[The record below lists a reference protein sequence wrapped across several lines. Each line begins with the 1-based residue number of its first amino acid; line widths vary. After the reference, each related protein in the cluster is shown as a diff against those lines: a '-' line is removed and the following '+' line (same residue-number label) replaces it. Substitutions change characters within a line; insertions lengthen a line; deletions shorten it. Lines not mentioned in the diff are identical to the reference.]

1 MKAIKTAILLLFLA
15 MTVMCTANSPFVITA
30 NGKAI
35 ATVFVAKD
43 ASASEKLA
51 AAELKTYIKKLSGAT
66 ITDASSP
73 AEKSII
79 LATAQSA
86 HLPETLKS
94 RLTKTKHEESF
105 IIAVEN
111 NKLYLAGKTSVGTLY
126 AAYTLL
132 EEEFNVSCV
141 QVGSYP

>member
-51 AAELKTYIKKLSGAT
+51 AAELKT
-66 ITDASSP
+66 
-73 AEKSII
+73 
-79 LATAQSA
+79 
-86 HLPETLKS
+86 
-94 RLTKTKHEESF
+94 F
-105 IIAVEN
+105 
-111 NKLYLAGKTSVGTLY
+111 
-126 AAYTLL
+126 
-132 EEEFNVSCV
+132 
-141 QVGSYP
+141 GS